1 MTDRTKSA
9 ALSEAEGMR
18 GSLVVV
24 RPGKPV
30 GTNRIEAAER
40 ALGTRLPAGLRTF
53 WTRHGAVELGESS
66 LRVLP
71 PERVVEELASWRDL
85 VATAWS
91 DAVPSP
97 AERTCIRVAEHDDA
111 SSVFFRT
118 SEPDRLFALD
128 RDGEEARELGLGFV
142 PALLAFSEAPT
153 LLLLGMDEP
162 LVRLAFEGE
171 VPVAD
176 VVVAIRAS
184 VTLDRDEEHED
195 GWEGCS
201 AELRGVLTIDGDDD
215 GCRVDLELGP
225 SFPLSTARRA
235 LGRATKAL
243 EALGLQRL
251 S

>member
-71 PERVVEELASWRDL
+71 GAGGGGARELARPRRDGVERRRP
-85 VATAWS
+85 VAGGAHVHS
-91 DAVPSP
+91 SRRARRR
-97 AERTCIRVAEHDDA
+97 EQRVL
-111 SSVFFRT
+111 ST